1 MVLSVEELWVGYMEG
16 VEGVCVIVNQG
27 KPTQQ
32 ILSLGM
38 WTALMSGAELTKR
51 AGALI
56 LESHLDVPK
65 ATTEEIRRMDS

>member
-1 MVLSVEELWVGYMEG
+1 MEG
-16 VEGVCVIVNQG
+16 VEGVCVIINQG

-38 WTALMSGAELTKR
+38 WTALMAGAELTKR
-51 AGALI
+51 AGVLI

-65 ATTEEIRRMDS
+65 ATAEEIRRMDS